1 VELPLMLRSNRSTM
15 DRKQVARNAL
25 ETVGL
30 GHRIGH
36 FPNMLSGGE
45 QQRVT
50 IARALAG
57 NPDIVLLDEPT

>member
-1 VELPLMLRSNRSTM
+1 M